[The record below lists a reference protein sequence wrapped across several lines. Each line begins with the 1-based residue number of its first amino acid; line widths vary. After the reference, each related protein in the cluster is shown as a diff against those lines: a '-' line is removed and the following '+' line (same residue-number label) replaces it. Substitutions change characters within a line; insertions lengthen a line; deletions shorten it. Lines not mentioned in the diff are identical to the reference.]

1 MFSQE
6 DLWLSP
12 DTLVSKTNT
21 DCHNITYILLKV
33 ILNNNNPS
41 ITVPK
46 AFKFYTNQ
54 VTIFYILEIKK
65 ENYIQNKL
73 SSLHPRENLTDIPTC
88 IAIPRSSHQEGR
100 VGIPLISLTPTHFCA
115 CPKPGFSTSYVVVSL
130 FLYSKFSK
138 DER

>member
-33 ILNNNNPS
+33 ILTNNNPS

-54 VTIFYILEIKK
+54 VTIFYILEIKM
-65 ENYIQNKL
+65 ENYI
-73 SSLHPRENLTDIPTC
+73 
-88 IAIPRSSHQEGR
+88 
-100 VGIPLISLTPTHFCA
+100 
-115 CPKPGFSTSYVVVSL
+115 
-130 FLYSKFSK
+130 
-138 DER
+138 